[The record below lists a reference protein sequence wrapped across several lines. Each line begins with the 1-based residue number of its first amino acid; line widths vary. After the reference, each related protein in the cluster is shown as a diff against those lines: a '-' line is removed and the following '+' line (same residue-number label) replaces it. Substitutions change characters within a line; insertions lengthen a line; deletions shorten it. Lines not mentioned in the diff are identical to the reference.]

1 MIKLM
6 DKTGV
11 LPSRTHFV
19 GTKDQ
24 GNIFF
29 LSLLVL
35 CGFSLSSFST
45 GVLSDTERENYS
57 KTNLWYFTFC

>member
-1 MIKLM
+1 M

-19 GTKDQ
+19 GMKDQ

-29 LSLLVL
+29 LSLF
-35 CGFSLSSFST
+35 CGFSLSSFSA
-45 GVLSDTERENYS
+45 GVLSDTERENWS
-57 KTNLWYFTFC
+57 KTNLWYFMFC